1 MKIQAVT
8 KSEVTDRLLEILD
21 QQQVDF
27 LHRNLNPML
36 LNGLFVRR
44 RISI

>member
-27 LHRNLNPML
+27 FCI
-36 LNGLFVRR
+36 GT
-44 RISI
+44 

>member
-21 QQQVDF
+21 QQQVC
-27 LHRNLNPML
+27 L
-36 LNGLFVRR
+36 LYTSPSPRD
-44 RISI
+44 